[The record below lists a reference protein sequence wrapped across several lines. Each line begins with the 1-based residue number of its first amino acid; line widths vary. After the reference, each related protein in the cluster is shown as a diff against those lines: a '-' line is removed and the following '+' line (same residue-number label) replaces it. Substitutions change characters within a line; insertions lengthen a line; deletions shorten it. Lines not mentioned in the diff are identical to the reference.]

1 MALRRPLVL
10 VAHGLERGA
19 SLDRRED
26 DVSID
31 PDVGQHATNG
41 FFVAEVAA
49 LVVAQRA
56 ERLVS
61 VEELIREAVSH
72 DGAGLEGPE
81 AGVVLGTA
89 PDVRLALLHV
99 HLTEGARK
107 EGQTPTGR
115 PWGRE
120 KG

>member
-49 LVVAQRA
+49 LVVAQRE

-99 HLTEGARK
+99 RSEERRVGKACVSACRSRGSAYL
-107 EGQTPTGR
+107 
-115 PWGRE
+115 
-120 KG
+120 

>member
-49 LVVAQRA
+49 LVVAQRE

-72 DGAGLEGPE
+72 DGAGLEGQE

-89 PDVRLALLHV
+89 RSEERRV
-99 HLTEGARK
+99 GK
-107 EGQTPTGR
+107 ECVSTCRSRWSPY
-115 PWGRE
+115 P
-120 KG
+120 